1 MSWFLFTLIGPFLY
15 ALTNHIDKHLL
26 DKHFKQ
32 GGAGTLILFSSLLS
46 AFALPFI
53 FWADPG
59 VFSVSTGN
67 ILVLAVVAILNISVL
82 WCYLLALKK
91 EEASVAIVFYQ
102 LVPVFGLILG
112 YLLLGETITRLQ
124 LIAMAIIILGTTI
137 ISFEIDVENNFRLRH
152 ETVALMLAASFF
164 WALGSVIFKSVALDE
179 NVWRSLFW
187 EHLMLTA
194 VGIFLFTCIRSYR
207 LHFLTAIRT
216 NSARIL
222 SLNFVNEGLYI
233 GGNLVFS
240 FAYLLAPIS
249 LVLLVDSFQPIF
261 VLAIGI
267 LLTLYFPTFAKEKI
281 HAKHLLQKAAA
292 IGIVIFGTYLLLIF
306 E

>member
-1 MSWFLFTLIGPFLY
+1 MSLFLFTLIGPFLY

-46 AFALPFI
+46 ACALPFI

-59 VFSVSTGN
+59 AFSVSIGN

-124 LIAMAIIILGTTI
+124 LIAMAIIKIG
-137 ISFEIDVENNFRLRH
+137 R
-152 ETVALMLAASFF
+152 ASCRER
-164 WALGSVIFKSVALDE
+164 V
-179 NVWRSLFW
+179 
-187 EHLMLTA
+187 
-194 VGIFLFTCIRSYR
+194 
-207 LHFLTAIRT
+207 
-216 NSARIL
+216 
-222 SLNFVNEGLYI
+222 
-233 GGNLVFS
+233 
-240 FAYLLAPIS
+240 
-249 LVLLVDSFQPIF
+249 
-261 VLAIGI
+261 
-267 LLTLYFPTFAKEKI
+267 
-281 HAKHLLQKAAA
+281 
-292 IGIVIFGTYLLLIF
+292 
-306 E
+306 